1 MINLEKKIT
10 GYSSISKINK
20 PNPTYIPQE
29 EGGDPNPV
37 INPKVLLLSDPKEV
51 RAYLRHFM
59 QNIYLKQ
66 EGLLTD
72 QDNLLSFLS
81 SNEDNAVLEELQKKN
96 SQTQKRIA
104 WKGKSLEKSCASNFS
119 TI

>member
-1 MINLEKKIT
+1 M
-10 GYSSISKINK
+10 
-20 PNPTYIPQE
+20 
-29 EGGDPNPV
+29 

-66 EGLLTD
+66 EGLVTD

-81 SNEDNAVLEELQKKN
+81 SNEDNAVLEELQKRKLTD
-96 SQTQKRIA
+96 S
-104 WKGKSLEKSCASNFS
+104 
-119 TI
+119 